1 LLKQTALVSIDTAK
15 SHRIIKSISYDQIQ
29 IMQDILQLYAPN
41 GIELDPT
48 YSIGNFYGRIPRP
61 RYRYDLAPQMPE
73 VTQADCRKL
82 PHADNSIESINFD
95 PPFLATSLSKDQADY
110 DKNSNRILNRFGFY
124 KNMPELWQFY
134 YDSLKEFH
142 RILKPAG
149 ILIFKCQDTI
159 SGGEQYL
166 SHIEIINQAIAI
178 GFYPVDIFVLLAKN
192 RLIGQNGENQQHARK
207 FHSYFIVFRKDKT
220 PISYFNMSDV
230 ERKKHE

>member
-1 LLKQTALVSIDTAK
+1 MSSTSLKQVCLFEQSHAK
-15 SHRIIKSISYDQIQ
+15 ERRIIKSIGYDQIR

-61 RYRYDLAPQMPE
+61 KYRYDVKPQCPE

-82 PHADNSIESINFD
+82 PHNDNSIESINFD
-95 PPFLATSLSKDQADY
+95 PPFLATSLAKDQDEYAEG
-110 DKNSNRILNRFGFY
+110 SNKILNRFGFY

-134 YDSLKEFH
+134 FDSLKEFY

-149 ILIFKCQDTI
+149 ILIFKCQDCI

-166 SHIEIINQAIAI
+166 SHVEIINQAIAI
-178 GFYPVDIFVLLAKN
+178 GFYPIDIFVLLAKN

-207 FHSYFIVFRKDKT
+207 FHSYFIVFRKQTSPVK
-220 PISYFNMSDV
+220 YFGGRP
-230 ERKKHE
+230 E